1 LESNEPLD
9 FDEFLLSPSLAA
21 SRNEVKLRA
30 ILFHVFGSVSFIA
43 SSALAFHIL
52 RSHDC
57 LSTTYHRLVM
67 GLSIADMMS
76 SFAIALS
83 TVMVPK
89 EMNYFIPFA
98 RGNAASCYA
107 QGFLIMVGYFTATMY
122 NCCICCYYLSIIKY
136 NKKDDYIK
144 NKLEPWFHGV
154 AVIFPII
161 DGIVI
166 LGLKGMNPDSNGA
179 PVCFHAFNNPPHCI
193 GREDGFLVDNFTI
206 PCGRG
211 NGMGMKAF
219 KKLNDVTPCLIG
231 IVTIASTMISMYRT
245 VLENEKKIQKYDSSR
260 GISRASIQPRNVQH
274 PSIRPAGPKQSSF
287 SKLRSSLRP
296 SEKLSFG
303 LDPSEVRPPV
313 LSNPSVVNLQNS
325 IIRDTNNTTLEQVNE
340 GRTVEG
346 AIDKNN
352 YVCNSLMVCLPCFR
366 RRREKNVAWA
376 RRRSNNMERH
386 KRSILHMAFA
396 YSITW
401 VLIWIPFIMYAF
413 FRSHPVEILFGILTP
428 LQGVYNLSVFLFPR
442 ARDIKDRSK
451 NKSIGWLQAFAKAFM
466 ARGSKTKNFSASTL
480 SSKNSRS
487 ILLRSFRDK
496 YSNSTSSLRQ
506 LLFGKLSLSGKF
518 APGRSAT
525 IAKHTDLPQVIDL
538 NHGDLQVDIEQQFE
552 EQPEVTETSSQNKTT
567 SEEQLDV
574 AEVSSSQNKRQG
586 GGQQFEEQLDV
597 ADVSSSQNKTQE
609 GGQQFEE
616 QLDVAK
622 VSSSQIKKQEG
633 KQQFKEQPDVAEVSS
648 SQNKTQAGILKVLAE
663 STTTIDCHPEEWGA
677 NKSEEGVDDEKNS
690 NENVGATFDGRR
702 TLVTFTIPSGMDDED

>member
-1 LESNEPLD
+1 
-9 FDEFLLSPSLAA
+9 
-21 SRNEVKLRA
+21 
-30 ILFHVFGSVSFIA
+30 
-43 SSALAFHIL
+43 
-52 RSHDC
+52 
-57 LSTTYHRLVM
+57 
-67 GLSIADMMS
+67 
-76 SFAIALS
+76 
-83 TVMVPK
+83 
-89 EMNYFIPFA
+89 
-98 RGNAASCYA
+98 
-107 QGFLIMVGYFTATMY
+107 
-122 NCCICCYYLSIIKY
+122 
-136 NKKDDYIK
+136 
-144 NKLEPWFHGV
+144 
-154 AVIFPII
+154 
-161 DGIVI
+161 
-166 LGLKGMNPDSNGA
+166 
-179 PVCFHAFNNPPHCI
+179 
-193 GREDGFLVDNFTI
+193 
-206 PCGRG
+206 
-211 NGMGMKAF
+211 
-219 KKLNDVTPCLIG
+219 
-231 IVTIASTMISMYRT
+231 
-245 VLENEKKIQKYDSSR
+245 
-260 GISRASIQPRNVQH
+260 
-274 PSIRPAGPKQSSF
+274 
-287 SKLRSSLRP
+287 
-296 SEKLSFG
+296 
-303 LDPSEVRPPV
+303 
-313 LSNPSVVNLQNS
+313 
-325 IIRDTNNTTLEQVNE
+325 
-340 GRTVEG
+340 
-346 AIDKNN
+346 
-352 YVCNSLMVCLPCFR
+352 
-366 RRREKNVAWA
+366 
-376 RRRSNNMERH
+376 MERH